1 MEIIYQIIFQLPR
14 FFTFSNFGDGSSF
27 FTSSNFGDGS
37 SSLLP
42 PILAVEVTFYFH
54 QKSRHVEIFFP

>member
-14 FFTFSNFGDGSSF
+14 FFT
-27 FTSSNFGDGS
+27 SSNFGDGS
-37 SSLLP
+37 AFLLPPILAMEVAFLLP